1 MLSNLKKNN
10 ITIKK
15 TPYLVCVEKFALIL
29 IEKELNFDSL
39 NKRQNCSLD

>member
-10 ITIKK
+10 ITRRKN
-15 TPYLVCVEKFALIL
+15 PYLIRVEQFALIL
-29 IEKELNFDSL
+29 IEKELNFDPV

>member
-1 MLSNLKKNN
+1 MLFNLKKNN

-15 TPYLVCVEKFALIL
+15 TSYLVRVEQFALIV
-29 IEKELNFDSL
+29 IEKELNFDPV